1 MASVH
6 DVASYILHK
15 TGSISTW
22 KLQKL
27 AYYSQAW
34 HLAWNEGQPL
44 YEARIEAWP
53 NGPVVRELYRLH
65 RKQYSVARWPEGS
78 GARLKDAEK
87 ETIDSVLAGY
97 GQLSGRQLVVLTHN
111 ESPWK
116 NAREGLD
123 PTESSTRKIKVED
136 MQHYYSWL
144 DANVEARPVEE
155 IDWATLEASA

>member
-15 TGSISTW
+15 QGSISTW

-34 HLAWNEGQPL
+34 HLAWSEGQPL
-44 YEARIEAWP
+44 YEARIEAWA

-65 RKQYSVARWPEGS
+65 RKQYSVSRWPEGS
-78 GARLKDAEK
+78 GAKLKDAEK
-87 ETIDSVLAGY
+87 ETVNSVLAGY
-97 GQLSGRQLVVLTHN
+97 GQLSGRQLSILTHN

-116 NAREGLD
+116 NARSGLD
-123 PTESSTRKIKVED
+123 PTTSSSRAISHKD
-136 MQHYYSWL
+136 MRDYYTWL
-144 DANVEARPVEE
+144 DANVEATPVEK
-155 IDWATLEASA
+155 IDWAALEAS

>member
-15 TGSISTW
+15 QGSISTW

-27 AYYSQAW
+27 VYYSQAW
-34 HLAWNEGQPL
+34 NLAWNEEPL
-44 YEARIEAWP
+44 FDAKIEAWA
-53 NGPVVRELYRLH
+53 NGPVVPELYRLH
-65 RKQYSVARWPEGS
+65 RKAYSVARWPEGS
-78 GARLKDAEK
+78 GARLTKAEK

-97 GQLSGRQLVVLTHN
+97 GQLSGRQLSILTHN

-123 PTESSTRKIKVED
+123 PTASSNRRIKPKD
-136 MQHYYSWL
+136 MQSYYTWL
-144 DANVEARPVEE
+144 DANVEAQPVEK
-155 IDWATLEASA
+155 IDWAALEAS